1 MDRPAGMSSTGAIAR
16 QFYNA
21 RIGGVNSGVDMSL
34 PGAPGR
40 LSTAASDANS
50 VAASSSSLRDR
61 LRRASMGTTVPGKRG
76 SLGDPSVGFAGM
88 GSEGVIPVKDRAQFR
103 YNFTRFATVSDCLK
117 SPVQTPDL
125 VGISARA
132 TAALRAA
139 YSKNRPDLPPDLA
152 RPEPVDGK
160 PLLARALESAHVS
173 SHMDF
178 ESKAGFD
185 EGGARGRSRRK
196 TLVEIIRD
204 REERKLLLQDKAR
217 WAAAGDVHVTTLM
230 RNAEEERAKEERE
243 EMVAHYR
250 ALMAKRR
257 EMGGPKTSIAA
268 VAQRYETA
276 ERLATQRLRQSAEI
290 REAYY
295 ARTGKKYITV
305 RERRIEELEA
315 IEAERQAAIRD
326 TTARAARHD
335 GPGYQKGTFS
345 TVRRTG
351 LTHSPLVAERQQRTA
366 RLRANI
372 GGGSDS
378 DDSDGDDRFGSK
390 MLESA
395 RQRSIIRRPIARPE
409 PAAIEDAPDNGDA
422 LMDQSVESPESA
434 SNNSAVHEEQS
445 PPREISEAEREAA
458 TELKLELTDAVVNR
472 MRSNQKR
479 REAKSAAQDLLAELD
494 AIASDEDS
502 SAASPSAQAGA
513 DSDHEQEQ
521 AHDQDHEQ
529 AQEQAQEPASQPDGA
544 EFDAEWE
551 DVEPSSAERQQDD
564 DQRGQD
570 AGEQEQAF
578 TDAAKPGDEGG
589 DDWNPF
595 DGSDEGQEQREQQQE
610 QAPAIPSPAELNS
623 SDEEEEQEEAAVDEA
638 KSDQPEQQGDQAGE
652 SEEDRA
658 KREAII
664 AKLDAMKPIV
674 IRKELRALGLSTK
687 GTREDQYQDLK
698 KHLLQQEGL
707 SADEP
712 AATAAGQEP
721 TRLGSVVFMRSG
733 ASPSA
738 TDKANI
744 LDDGVSV
751 VDAHGRQSSIQDWIG
766 GRMKS

>member
-1 MDRPAGMSSTGAIAR
+1 MPCLLHLWL
-16 QFYNA
+16 
-21 RIGGVNSGVDMSL
+21 SL
-34 PGAPGR
+34 I
-40 LSTAASDANS
+40 
-50 VAASSSSLRDR
+50 V
-61 LRRASMGTTVPGKRG
+61 
-76 SLGDPSVGFAGM
+76 
-88 GSEGVIPVKDRAQFR
+88 
-103 YNFTRFATVSDCLK
+103 CLC
-117 SPVQTPDL
+117 
-125 VGISARA
+125 
-132 TAALRAA
+132 
-139 YSKNRPDLPPDLA
+139 
-152 RPEPVDGK
+152 
-160 PLLARALESAHVS
+160 
-173 SHMDF
+173 
-178 ESKAGFD
+178 
-185 EGGARGRSRRK
+185 
-196 TLVEIIRD
+196 TLCC
-204 REERKLLLQDKAR
+204 Q
-217 WAAAGDVHVTTLM
+217 
-230 RNAEEERAKEERE
+230 
-243 EMVAHYR
+243 
-250 ALMAKRR
+250 
-257 EMGGPKTSIAA
+257 
-268 VAQRYETA
+268 
-276 ERLATQRLRQSAEI
+276 
-290 REAYY
+290 
-295 ARTGKKYITV
+295 
-305 RERRIEELEA
+305 
-315 IEAERQAAIRD
+315 
-326 TTARAARHD
+326 
-335 GPGYQKGTFS
+335 GTFS

-687 GTREDQYQDLK
+687 GTREDQYQVRVSSCFSPHSLESFGRGCSSSGSVFFWQDLK

-733 ASPSA
+733 ASPSG
-738 TDKANI
+738 DKTTLTPAPAAAAAAAGAGAVEEAGREHA
-744 LDDGVSV
+744 DDAAEAGAEEDGDNNDGE
-751 VDAHGRQSSIQDWIG
+751 DAYDSDE
-766 GRMKS
+766 MLTF